1 MAHGCIVLLAL
12 ALTACPGNPS
22 TIKPEQHGKAPRL
35 NRVFVASHGWHTG
48 LIVPARP
55 LNNLIPE
62 LADRFGSVNYYEI
75 GWGDKEFYQARE
87 ITLRLALQAIF
98 RSEGAVLHVV
108 AVPID
113 PRVYFAGG
121 QVLEI
126 CIAESELASLNAFL
140 ANSFAR
146 GSAGRVVALSRG
158 LYRDSQF
165 YAGKGRY
172 SLLNTSNKWTAK
184 ALASA
189 GLDISPAFM
198 LTAGSLMS
206 YLRSNPRPC
215 DTAKQITPFSNIP
228 QPRSE

>member
-1 MAHGCIVLLAL
+1 MTHGCIVLLAL
-12 ALTACPGNPS
+12 ALTACPGKPSIVNPE
-22 TIKPEQHGKAPRL
+22 PHGKAPRL
-35 NRVFVASHGWHTG
+35 IRVFVASHGWHTG

-62 LADRFGSVNYYEI
+62 LAGRFGAVDYYEI

-108 AVPID
+108 TVPID
-113 PRVYFAGG
+113 PRVYFSGG

-126 CIAESELASLNAFL
+126 CISESGLASLNAFL
-140 ANSFAR
+140 INSFAR
-146 GSAGRVVALSRG
+146 GSAGRIVALSSG

-165 YAGKGRY
+165 YAGEGRY

-198 LTAGSLMS
+198 LTAGSIMR
-206 YLRSNPRPC
+206 YIRSNPRPC
-215 DTAKQITPFSNIP
+215 DTAKQKSP
-228 QPRSE
+228 